1 MLKSVGMSACQ
12 RDDRLFLS
20 RYDSAERADRK
31 GVSLVERVELLGIF
45 CENDEQ
51 HFDCIFV

>member
-1 MLKSVGMSACQ
+1 MLKSVDMSACQ

-51 HFDCIFV
+51 HFDYIFV